1 MNLVFKKYYVPE
13 LICKQKPSS
22 QSTEDKK
29 VKLSQKITSNIKIKD
44 NLVNVAL
51 HYATDENKYIDVK
64 VTLVGIFELK
74 LKNTETLSEN
84 DVDKIKAIKA
94 TAVSVLFPYLRQTIT
109 SLTQLNG
116 DLVPV
121 ILPMYNIAKLLDNSE
136 Q

>member
-13 LICKQKPSS
+13 LICKQKSSS

-44 NLVNVAL
+44 NLVNVTL
-51 HYATDENKYIDVK
+51 HYVTDENKYIDVK

-74 LKNTETLSEN
+74 LKNTETLSKN
-84 DVDKIKAIKA
+84 DVDKIRAIKA